1 MDTWEDPEMYQIWT
15 QNQAN
20 QNDWPK
26 ETRKKCP
33 IYVIQ
38 TSMRVRLSDCLS
50 EAGQVVT
57 DKALAPQLCR
67 KELPLNHNYPGDADT
82 LSQWFKR
89 PAVPTIYLLS
99 QTQIRDR

>member
-67 KELPLNHNYPGDADT
+67 KEF
-82 LSQWFKR
+82 LSRQKVMKQVKYFLEEKEYSR
-89 PAVPTIYLLS
+89 YG
-99 QTQIRDR
+99 

>member
-67 KELPLNHNYPGDADT
+67 KELPQRQKVVKQVKH
-82 LSQWFKR
+82 
-89 PAVPTIYLLS
+89 LLGGEEYS
-99 QTQIRDR
+99 MQG